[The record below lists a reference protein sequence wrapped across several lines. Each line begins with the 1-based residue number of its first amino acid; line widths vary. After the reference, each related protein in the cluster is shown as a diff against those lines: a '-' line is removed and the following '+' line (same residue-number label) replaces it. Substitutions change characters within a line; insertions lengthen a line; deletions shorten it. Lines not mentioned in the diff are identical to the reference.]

1 MAGHGHRSWHGFPDF
16 GLSVVNFL
24 SVWLSLESDWLFGLI
39 PVDWSLFLPAV
50 SASGDCEVPPP
61 NTFCTIMKGQLA
73 RLLGG
78 RLSGLD
84 LTIDLSAVYRGRGL
98 VG

>member
-1 MAGHGHRSWHGFPDF
+1 
-16 GLSVVNFL
+16 
-24 SVWLSLESDWLFGLI
+24 
-39 PVDWSLFLPAV
+39 
-50 SASGDCEVPPP
+50 
-61 NTFCTIMKGQLA
+61 MKGQLA
-73 RLLGG
+73 RFLGG